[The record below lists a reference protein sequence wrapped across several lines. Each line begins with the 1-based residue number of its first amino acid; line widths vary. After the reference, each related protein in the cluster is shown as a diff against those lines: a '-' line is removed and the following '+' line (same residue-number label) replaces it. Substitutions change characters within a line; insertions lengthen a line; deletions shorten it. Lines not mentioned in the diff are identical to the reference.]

1 MEVVDKSEDRYIP
14 TPGDL
19 AKAMAYLYS
28 RNGTELDVDDLR
40 DTAMQVMQFFGFER
54 EVVGNHLEQDE
65 TALMYQLEDAGLI
78 GTRTEEYNLT
88 DGNPWRVSYFI
99 LNSEKIREFSSKTVR
114 INQDNAS
121 LVYENLPAEAW
132 AK

>member
-88 DGNPWRVSYFI
+88 DGNPWRVNYFI